1 MVTAAEQGE
10 GVSQIATGLAL
21 AGLAICPD
29 RRIAVVDFNLRRPM
43 IGKLFRLPAVP
54 GVADVLAG
62 KLALDEA
69 PIQTREMAIDVLP
82 AGCANGHAPSPFTR
96 GVAGQLIDRLREEY
110 DHILLDAP
118 AVNGDETTAELG
130 SLVDGVL
137 LVIRAGVTRREAVV
151 EARFRLDRA
160 GGRVVGAVLND

>member
-1 MVTAAEQGE
+1 
-10 GVSQIATGLAL
+10 
-21 AGLAICPD
+21 
-29 RRIAVVDFNLRRPM
+29 
-43 IGKLFRLPAVP
+43 
-54 GVADVLAG
+54 
-62 KLALDEA
+62 
-69 PIQTREMAIDVLP
+69 MAIDVLP